1 LQQRESKFPISSGRL
16 LGLWRE
22 GRHPAAGR
30 IGNQRRSRPSA
41 PLRFAYRVVSAADI
55 GLGSVLRTQ
64 VRKRFD
70 PLLVQF
76 GSLCLGEKFLIRI
89 FGRAL

>member
-1 LQQRESKFPISSGRL
+1 LQQCESKFPISSGRL
-16 LGLWRE
+16 LGLWCHRWNL
-22 GRHPAAGR
+22 AVGR
-30 IGNQRRSRPSA
+30 IGNQRRSLPGAPPS
-41 PLRFAYRVVSAADI
+41 FAYRVVTAGDI

-64 VRKRFD
+64 VCERFA

-76 GSLCLGEKFLIRI
+76 GSLYLGEKFLIRI